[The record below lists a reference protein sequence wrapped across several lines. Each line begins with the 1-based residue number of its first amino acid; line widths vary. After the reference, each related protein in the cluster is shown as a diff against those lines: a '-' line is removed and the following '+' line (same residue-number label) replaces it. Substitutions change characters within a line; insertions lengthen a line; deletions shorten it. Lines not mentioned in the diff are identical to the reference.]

1 MSILQT
7 IIEQKKKEVMAI
19 KAEKPLE
26 SFINTLKKSERD
38 FKGAIE
44 GKVETSIIAE
54 IKKKSPSQGVLRGDF
69 NVFEIAKIYERHA
82 QAISALTDEE
92 FFGGKLEYIEQVKS
106 VTTIPVLRKDFIIDE
121 YQVYE
126 SRGAGAD
133 AILLIASIL
142 SSAEIQKFA
151 RVAKEYNMDAL
162 VEVHTKQELE
172 KVLEAKAEIIGIN
185 NRNLQTFEV
194 DIQTTLDLL
203 RDGFGASPCRSRATG
218 SPEPKQPGSSCKLES
233 SRRGKVIVSES
244 GFKTREDIE
253 KVKGK
258 ADAVLIGTSF
268 MKAKDIEGKIKEI
281 LGV

>member
-1 MSILQT
+1 
-7 IIEQKKKEVMAI
+7 MAI